1 MRLLIDANLS
11 TLIAQKLVSTGYE
24 ATHVA
29 HHATGSAS
37 DVEVEAFT
45 AARIAVGL
53 EVSDA
58 ARRSRQRHPREQA
71 GHLGAI

>member
-11 TLIAQKLVSTGYE
+11 TAVAEELVRAGYE

-29 HHATGSAS
+29 HHATDSAP
-37 DVEVEAFT
+37 
-45 AARIAVGL
+45 GL
-53 EVSDA
+53 EIAAFAPAGMGVSDA

-71 GHLGAI
+71 GHLGAM